1 MLLILVVVVDCVG
14 SVDGRGGNGAGLGR
28 GAGDGLLL
36 PAGDMAV
43 GCVLTGVFLLMT
55 TVLGGDEDC

>member
-1 MLLILVVVVDCVG
+1 
-14 SVDGRGGNGAGLGR
+14 
-28 GAGDGLLL
+28 LLL